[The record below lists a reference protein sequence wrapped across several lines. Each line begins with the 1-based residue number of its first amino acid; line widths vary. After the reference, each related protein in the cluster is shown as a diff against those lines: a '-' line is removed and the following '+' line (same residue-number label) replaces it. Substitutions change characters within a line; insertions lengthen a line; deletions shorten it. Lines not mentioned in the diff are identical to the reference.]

1 VANHLRRQIREA
13 VATLL
18 TGLTTTGN
26 RVFKSRVQTLQDNQL
41 PALVILTNEETV
53 TQSTIHSNP
62 LLERQLS
69 VQVIAKAKANTNLDD
84 TLDQIIKEVEM
95 AVFAS
100 NAANTL
106 GGLVKGL
113 VLDSIDITFNGEA
126 ETKVGEAVM
135 AFTAVY
141 FNQAATP
148 DVSV

>member
-26 RVFKSRVQTLQDNQL
+26 RVFQSRVQTLKDSQL

-53 TQSTIHSNP
+53 TQQTIHSNP

-100 NAANTL
+100 DAANTL

-113 VLDSIDITFNGEA
+113 VLDSLDITFNGEA

>member
-26 RVFKSRVQTLQDNQL
+26 RVFQSRVQTLKDNQL

-53 TQSTIHSNP
+53 TQQTIHSNP

-100 NAANTL
+100 DAANTL

-113 VLDSIDITFNGEA
+113 VLDSLDITFNGEA

-148 DVSV
+148 DVSA

>member
-13 VATLL
+13 VAALL

-26 RVFKSRVQTLQDNQL
+26 RVFQSRVQTLKDNQL

-62 LLERQLS
+62 LLDRQLS

-100 NAANTL
+100 DAANTL

-113 VLDSIDITFNGEA
+113 VLDSLDITFNGEA

-135 AFTAVY
+135 AFTAFY

>member
-26 RVFKSRVQTLQDNQL
+26 RVFQSRVQTLKDNQL
-41 PALVILTNEETV
+41 PGLVILTNEETV
-53 TQSTIHSNP
+53 TQQTIHSNP
-62 LLERQLS
+62 LLERNLS

-100 NAANTL
+100 DAANTL

-113 VLDSIDITFNGEA
+113 VLDSLDITFNGEA

-148 DVSV
+148 DVSA

>member
-26 RVFKSRVQTLQDNQL
+26 RVFQSRVQTLKDNQL

-53 TQSTIHSNP
+53 TQQTIHSNP

-69 VQVIAKAKANTNLDD
+69 VQVVAKAKANTNLDD
-84 TLDQIIKEVEM
+84 TLDKIIKEVEM

-100 NAANTL
+100 DAANTL

-113 VLDSIDITFNGEA
+113 VLDSLDITFNGEA

-148 DVSV
+148 DVSA

>member
-26 RVFKSRVQTLQDNQL
+26 RVFKSRVQTLKDNQL

-53 TQSTIHSNP
+53 TQQTIHSNP

-100 NAANTL
+100 DAANTL

-113 VLDSIDITFNGEA
+113 VLDSLDITFNGEA

>member
-26 RVFKSRVQTLQDNQL
+26 RVFQSRVQTLKDSQL

-53 TQSTIHSNP
+53 TQQTIHSNP

-84 TLDQIIKEVEM
+84 TLDQIIKEVEI

-100 NAANTL
+100 DAANTL

-113 VLDSIDITFNGEA
+113 VLDSLDITFNGEA

>member
-26 RVFKSRVQTLQDNQL
+26 RVFQSRVQTLKDSQL

-53 TQSTIHSNP
+53 TQQTIHSNP

-100 NAANTL
+100 DAANTL

-113 VLDSIDITFNGEA
+113 VLDSLDITFNGEA
-126 ETKVGEAVM
+126 ETKAGEAVM

>member
-1 VANHLRRQIREA
+1 MANHLRRQIREA
-13 VATLL
+13 AATLL
-18 TGLTTTGN
+18 TNLTTTGS
-26 RVFKSRVQTLQDNQL
+26 RVFQSRVQTLKDNQL

-53 TQSTIHSNP
+53 TQQTIHSNP

-69 VQVIAKAKANTNLDD
+69 IQVIAKAKAKADLDD

-100 NAANTL
+100 DAANTL

-113 VLDSIDITFNGEA
+113 VLDSIDITFNGDAEA
-126 ETKVGEAVM
+126 KVGEAVM

>member
-26 RVFKSRVQTLQDNQL
+26 RVFKSRVQTLKDNQL
-41 PALVILTNEETV
+41 PAIVILTNEETV

-100 NAANTL
+100 DAANTL

-113 VLDSIDITFNGEA
+113 VLDSLDITFNGEA

>member
-1 VANHLRRQIREA
+1 MANHLRRQIREA

-26 RVFKSRVQTLQDNQL
+26 RVFQSRVQTLKDNQL
-41 PALVILTNEETV
+41 PALVILTNEETI
-53 TQSTIHSNP
+53 TQETIHSNP

-69 VQVIAKAKANTNLDD
+69 VQVIAKAKVNTNLDD

-100 NAANTL
+100 DAANTL

-113 VLDSIDITFNGEA
+113 VLDSLDITFNGEA

-148 DVSV
+148 DVSA

>member
-53 TQSTIHSNP
+53 TQSSIHSNP
-62 LLERQLS
+62 LLDRQLS

>member
-26 RVFKSRVQTLQDNQL
+26 RVFQSRVQTLKDNQL

-100 NAANTL
+100 DAANTL

-113 VLDSIDITFNGEA
+113 VLDSLDITFNGEA